1 MSAYVDQNHVPSFIC
16 IRFEGYGYCYAH
28 KNNEGERTKRRVFLS
43 DRYKKYKMN
52 HINDTEMNMLDDR
65 LLIVADRKS
74 MIHFH

>member
-1 MSAYVDQNHVPSFIC
+1 MQ
-16 IRFEGYGYCYAH
+16 
-28 KNNEGERTKRRVFLS
+28 KRRVFLS

-74 MIHFH
+74 TIHFH